1 MADNYKVTFRMC
13 GSYHLFGYAETLED
27 AQEMAE
33 LLHNEGWLYRKIH
46 RWDEQAFAW
55 IEI

>member
-1 MADNYKVTFRMC
+1 MADRYKVTFRMC
-13 GSYHLFGYAETLED
+13 GSYHLFGYAATLEE

-33 LLHNEGWLYRKIH
+33 QLHDEGWLYRKIY
-46 RWDEQAFAW
+46 RWDEQTFAW

>member
-13 GSYHLFGYAETLED
+13 GSNHLFGYADTLED

-33 LLHNEGWLYRKIH
+33 MLHNEGWLYRKIH